1 MRISP
6 LSAALAGVLLSS
18 SAHADV
24 VISQVYGGGGNSG
37 ATLKSDFIEL
47 HNNGTAAVNLAG
59 WSVQYAAATGTSW
72 QTTPLSGSIAAGGY
86 YLIKQADGTGGTVAL
101 PTADATGTIAMAG
114 ANAKVALV
122 NGTSALSGTCPTA
135 AVDWVGI
142 GTANCAEGTVAP
154 AMSNTLAIVRADN
167 GCTDSNNNAADFST
181 AAPAPR
187 NSASPVHVC
196 GANGQIAIGV
206 ASVSQAEGNSGTT
219 AFVFNVTLNAPA
231 GAGGVS
237 LQYATRDGSASAASD
252 YIASSGTLTIAEG
265 QTSASITVQVNGDT
279 DTEADETFFLDISNV
294 QGAFPGSLAATGTII
309 NDDFVALPISAIQ
322 GSGARSPFEGQ
333 VVTTRGVV
341 TGVRTA
347 GYFIQTPDSE
357 GPHAADA
364 SRGLYVYTGAAP
376 AANIVPGTL
385 VAVLGTVIE
394 YVPSADPQ
402 QPPLTELTNPTTTVL
417 ASGQP
422 LPAPIVL
429 TTTLPSAEGPIDQ
442 LERYEGMRV
451 TAASLTVNAPTGGS
465 VNESQANGSGNG
477 VFHAVVTGVPRSF
490 REPGIQ
496 LPDALPASA
505 PANVPRWDTNP
516 ELLAVSSGAIGAER
530 LNLASNCRVL
540 EVTGPLDYT
549 FRRYTLYPETTPAVE
564 CDGFDQPRP
573 AATPLADDINVAT
586 YNLQRFFDDVNDPAI
601 GEPVLTSAAYDKRL
615 NKASLA
621 VRNYLHLPDILG
633 AVEVENLTVLT
644 TLANRINA
652 DAVANGQP
660 DPRYVAYL
668 MEGNDVGGI
677 DVGFLVKTAE
687 VAAGVPR
694 VSVGVVAQHGKDTSW
709 TEPGGTSSLLNDRPP
724 LSLEAVVNFADGRQF
739 PLTAIV
745 VHQRSLNGNETD
757 DAAGQ
762 RVRAKRHQQAVFL
775 AELLQARQ
783 SANPAER
790 VLVMGDFNAFEF
802 NDGYVD
808 AMGTITGQ
816 PSADDETIVSGD
828 GVDLVNPDY
837 QTLTWLLPAHD
848 SYSYT
853 YDGVVQSLDH
863 VIANSAMLNAGDV
876 EDLRV
881 SHARIN
887 ADFPETARSDGNT
900 PTRLADHDPTLVLI
914 QLAVQQFADLGVA
927 ANADIYTVQAGQPVS
942 FTGSV
947 SNNGPASAE
956 QAAVALVFN
965 APVTPV
971 MGNLPAGWNC
981 AAPVVTATTTVTC
994 TINTL
999 AAGASASFTS
1009 TVTTGADLAGS
1020 TLSLA
1025 VAASAQ
1031 TSDPQPANNSAD
1043 VHVQVTPAVVPAAD
1057 LAVSLSGPANVP
1069 ATGLTTTVNATVSN
1083 IGQLAAANPVLLLE
1097 GNTLTT
1103 TSSVVAAPGWSC
1115 SKITLSNRQASFRC
1129 TGASLAAGA
1138 SASFSIKAN
1147 TRPVP
1152 ASGVL
1157 QVNGSVSSSS
1167 NDSDA
1172 GNNSGSYNGAY

>member
-1 MRISP
+1 MRVLP
-6 LSAALAGVLLSS
+6 LAAAVAGVLLAS
-18 SAHADV
+18 SAHAQV
-24 VISQVYGGGGNSG
+24 VISQVYGGGGNTG

-47 HNNGTAAVNLAG
+47 HNNGTSAVDLNG
-59 WSVQYAAATGTSW
+59 WTIQYAATAGTSW
-72 QTTPLSGSIAAGGY
+72 QTTALSGSIAAGGY
-86 YLIKQADGTGGTVAL
+86 YLIKQADGTGGSVAL
-101 PTADATGTIAMAG
+101 PPPDAIGTIAMAG

-122 NGTSALSGTCPTA
+122 NASAALSGSCPTS
-135 AVDWVGI
+135 AVDLVGI
-142 GTANCAEGTVAP
+142 GTANCAEGAVAP

-167 GCTDSNNNAADFST
+167 GCTDSNNNAADFTT

-187 NSASPVHVC
+187 NSASPAHVC
-196 GANGQIAIGV
+196 GHPGAIVLTAADASFDERTPSALVQITL
-206 ASVSQAEGNSGTT
+206 SQ
-219 AFVFNVTLNAPA
+219 PA
-231 GAGGVS
+231 GPGGV
-237 LQYATRDGSASAASD
+237 QVNFATRDGTAQAGLD
-252 YIASSGTLTIAEG
+252 YTASSGTVNLPEGIAGFHLPIPLIDDDLTEG
-265 QTSASITVQVNGDT
+265 N
-279 DTEADETFFLDISNV
+279 ETFHVDFSGI
-294 QGAFPGSLAATGTII
+294 QGAILGSTQATVTIVD
-309 NDDFVALPISAIQ
+309 DDFQTLPISAIQ

-347 GYFIQTPDSE
+347 GFFIQTPDSE
-357 GPHAADA
+357 GPHPADA
-364 SRGLYVYTGAAP
+364 SRGIYVYTGAAP
-376 AANIVPGTL
+376 AANVVPGTL
-385 VAVLGTVIE
+385 VTVQGTVLE
-394 YVPSADPQ
+394 YVPTADPQ
-402 QPPLTELTNPTTTVL
+402 QPPLTELTNPTVSVT

-422 LPAPIVL
+422 LPAPVLL
-429 TTTLPSAEGPIDQ
+429 TTSLPAADGAVDQ

-451 TAASLTVNAPTGGS
+451 SAPSLTVNAPTAGS
-465 VNESQANGSGNG
+465 VNETQANGSTNG

-496 LPDALPASA
+496 LPDLLPASA
-505 PANVPRWDTNP
+505 PANVPRWDSNP

-549 FRRYTLYPETTPAVE
+549 FRRYTIYPESTPAVE
-564 CDGFDQPRP
+564 CDGNDVPKP

-586 YNLQRFFDDVNDPAI
+586 YNLQRFFDDNNDPSI

-615 NKASLA
+615 NKASLGI
-621 VRNYLHLPDILG
+621 RNYLHFPDILG
-633 AVEVENLTVLT
+633 AVEVENLAVLT
-644 TLANRINA
+644 TLANRVNA

-660 DPRYVAYL
+660 DPQYKAYL

-694 VSVGVVAQHGKDTSW
+694 VKVGLVEQHGKSTRW
-709 TEPGGTSSLLNDRPP
+709 TEPGGNSSLLNDRPP

-757 DAAGQ
+757 DAAGE

-783 SANPAER
+783 QGNPEER

-828 GVDLVNPDY
+828 GADLVSPDY
-837 QTLTWLLPAHD
+837 QTLTWLLPPES

-853 YDGVVQSLDH
+853 YGGVVQSLDH
-863 VIANSAMLNAGDV
+863 VIASSAMLNASDV
-876 EDLRV
+876 GSLRV

-887 ADFPETARSDGNT
+887 ADFPEIARSAGDT

-927 ANADIYTVQAGQPVS
+927 ANADVYAVQAGQDVT
-942 FTGSV
+942 FTGNV
-947 SNNGPASAE
+947 VNNGPAAAE
-956 QAAVALVFN
+956 QAAVALVFDAAIN
-965 APVTPV
+965 PV
-971 MGNLPAGWNC
+971 MGTLPSGWSC
-981 AAPVVTATTTVTC
+981 AAPVVTTTTTVTC

-999 AAGASASFTS
+999 AAGATASFS
-1009 TVTTGADLAGS
+1009 SRVTTDASLAGRA
-1020 TLSLA
+1020 LNLA
-1025 VAASAQ
+1025 LAASSQ
-1031 TSDPQPANNSAD
+1031 TSDPQASNNSAEVRVD
-1043 VHVQVTPAVVPAAD
+1043 VAPAAVPTAD
-1057 LAVSLSGPANVP
+1057 LALSLSGPARVP
-1069 ATGLTTTVNATVSN
+1069 STGLTLPVAVTLSN
-1083 IGQLAAANPVLLLE
+1083 IGQLAAASPVLLLE
-1097 GNTLTT
+1097 GNTLTS
-1103 TSSVVAAPGWSC
+1103 TSSVSAPAGWSC
-1115 SKITLSNRQASFRC
+1115 AKTSNSNRQASFRC
-1129 TGASLAAGA
+1129 SGASLAAGA
-1138 SASFSIKAN
+1138 SASFSLKAN

-1152 ASGVL
+1152 ANGVL
-1157 QVNGSVSSSS
+1157 QVNGSVSTSS
-1167 NDSDA
+1167 NEADTS
-1172 GNNSGSYNGAY
+1172 NNSSSYNGAY

>member
-47 HNNGTAAVNLAG
+47 HNNGTSAISLNG
-59 WSVQYAAATGTSW
+59 WSIQYAATAGTSW
-72 QTTPLSGSIAAGGY
+72 QTTPLGGSIAPGAY
-86 YLIKQADGTGGTVAL
+86 YLIKQADGSGGSADL
-101 PTADATGTIAMAG
+101 PTPDATGTIAMAS

-122 NGTSALSGTCPTA
+122 QGTGALSGACPTNT
-135 AVDWVGI
+135 VDLVGI
-142 GTANCAEGTVAP
+142 GSANCAEGSVAP
-154 AMSNTLAIVRADN
+154 AMTNTLAIVRGDN
-167 GCTDSNNNAADFST
+167 GCTDSNNNATDFST

-206 ASVSQAEGNSGTT
+206 ASLSQAEGDSGTT

-237 LQYATRDGSASAASD
+237 LDYATRDGSANAGSD
-252 YIASSGTLTIAEG
+252 YIASSGTLHIAQG

-279 DTEADETFFLDISNV
+279 ETEADETFFLDITNV
-294 QGAFPGSLAATGTII
+294 QGAFPGSLMATGTIV
-309 NDDFVALPISAIQ
+309 NDDFLTLPISAIQ

-364 SRGLYVYTGAAP
+364 SRGLYVYTGSAP
-376 AANIVPGTL
+376 AGNIVPGTL
-385 VAVLGTVIE
+385 VAVQGTVIE

-402 QPPLTELTNPTTTVL
+402 QLPLTEITNPTTTVL
-417 ASGQP
+417 GSGQP

-429 TTTLPSAEGPIDQ
+429 STTLPAADGPIDQ

-451 TAASLTVNAPTGGS
+451 SAASLTVNAPTGGS
-465 VNESQANGSGNG
+465 VNEVQANGSGNG
-477 VFHAVVTGVPRSF
+477 VFHAVVTGVPRSY

-496 LPDALPASA
+496 LPDTLPANA
-505 PANVPRWDTNP
+505 PANVPRWDSNP

-549 FRRYTLYPETTPAVE
+549 FRRYTIYPEVTPAVE
-564 CDGFDQPRP
+564 CDGNDAPRP

-586 YNLQRFFDDVNDPAI
+586 YNLQRFFDDSNDPSI

-615 NKASLA
+615 NKASLG
-621 VRNYLHLPDILG
+621 VRNYLHFPDILG
-633 AVEVENLTVLT
+633 TVEVENLAVLT

-660 DPRYVAYL
+660 DPQYVAYL

-694 VSVGVVAQHGKDTSW
+694 VQVELVEQHGKNTSW
-709 TEPGGTSSLLNDRPP
+709 TEPGGNTSLLNDRPP
-724 LSLEAVVNFADGRQF
+724 LSLQAVVNFADGRQF
-739 PLTAIV
+739 PLTSIV

-775 AELLQARQ
+775 ANLLQARQ

-790 VLVMGDFNAFEF
+790 MLVMGDFNAFEF

-808 AMGTITGQ
+808 AMGTVTGQ
-816 PSADDETIVSGD
+816 PAADDETIVSGD
-828 GVDLVNPDY
+828 GQDLVTPDF
-837 QTLTWLLPAHD
+837 QTLTWLLPAQD

-863 VIANSAMLNAGDV
+863 VVASSSLLTASDV
-876 EDLRV
+876 GDLRV

-927 ANADIYTVQAGQPVS
+927 ANADVYNVQAGQPVT

-947 SNNGPASAE
+947 SNNGPAAA
-956 QAAVALVFN
+956 QQTAVALVFD
-965 APVTPV
+965 APVSPV
-971 MGNLPAGWNC
+971 MGTLPAGWNC
-981 AAPVVTATTTVTC
+981 AAPVVNATTTVTC

-999 AAGASASFTS
+999 AAGASASFSS
-1009 TVTTGADLAGS
+1009 TVTTDASLGGS
-1020 TLSLA
+1020 ALNLA

-1031 TSDPQPANNSAD
+1031 TSDPQPANNTAEVRVD
-1043 VHVQVTPAVVPAAD
+1043 VAPAVVPAAD
-1057 LAVSLSGPANVP
+1057 LTVDLSGPASVP
-1069 ATGLTTTVNATVSN
+1069 ASGLTLAVAASVSN
-1083 IGQLAAANPVLLLE
+1083 RGQLAAANPVLLLE

-1103 TSSVVAAPGWSC
+1103 TSSVSAPAGWSC
-1115 SKITLSNRQASFRC
+1115 SKLTNGNRQASFRC
-1129 TGASLAAGA
+1129 TAASLAAGA
-1138 SASFSIKAN
+1138 SASFSVKAN

-1157 QVNGSVSSSS
+1157 QVSGSVATSSTE
-1167 NDSDA
+1167 SDTS
-1172 GNNSGSYNGAY
+1172 NNSGSYNGAY